1 MQESIL
7 QGVIIC
13 ISVIFSFIIIY
24 WFDKSILRDIQRK
37 IELSQKHQELLEK
50 NIFLLEQI
58 KEALEGDIEILKQER
73 SEHAKK
79 REKQN
84 L

>member
-1 MQESIL
+1 MQEGIL

-13 ISVIFSFIIIY
+13 MCVIFSFIIIY

-50 NIFLLEQI
+50 NIFLLKKI
-58 KEALEGDIEILKQER
+58 KETLENDIEILQQER
-73 SEHAKK
+73 INNGKD
-79 REKQN
+79 
-84 L
+84 

>member
-1 MQESIL
+1 MQEGIL

-13 ISVIFSFIIIY
+13 MCVIFSFIIIY

-50 NIFLLEQI
+50 NIFLLEKI
-58 KEALEGDIEILKQER
+58 KETLENDIEILQQER
-73 SEHAKK
+73 INNGKD
-79 REKQN
+79 
-84 L
+84 

>member
-1 MQESIL
+1 MQEGIL

-13 ISVIFSFIIIY
+13 MCVIFSFIIIY